1 MEDNASAATAVST
14 KSNQI
19 PNIGAK
25 KEEPAVAVD
34 QAYSPAT
41 ASDIKV
47 EEPQYASGARLVLI
61 MLTIFLSTLL
71 TALEIGIIATAIP
84 ALTDT
89 FHRIDDVGWYG
100 SATFILAGAGAPL
113 WGKIYKY
120 LDIKSVFL
128 SSIIFY
134 TVGSI
139 VGATASNSVA
149 VIVGRALQGL
159 GGGGTLSGSVL
170 VIHLVSRPQ
179 IKPIMMGM
187 YSSPIDSSAL

>member
-14 KSNQI
+14 ETNQI

-25 KEEPAVAVD
+25 SEKPAVAVD
-34 QAYSPAT
+34 QASSPAPAT
-41 ASDIKV
+41 DTEV
-47 EEPQYASGARLVLI
+47 QDPQYASGARLVLI
-61 MLTIFLSTLL
+61 MLTVFLSTLL

-100 SATFILAGAGAPL
+100 SATFICAGAASPI
-113 WGKIYKY
+113 WGKVYTF
-120 LDIKSVFL
+120 LDVKSVFL

-170 VIHLVSRPQ
+170 VIHLVSRP
-179 IKPIMMGM
+179 
-187 YSSPIDSSAL
+187 STLR